1 MRVPCPD
8 CEVSLLVPGAL
19 ASGSGFDDLFD
30 EPEADSPEMVV
41 GTGKVSTTQPDAETE
56 DQSLQVEGD
65 PVVSFAE
72 SSDVPS
78 PEEVGGNEE
87 IATDSG
93 LPISGDG
100 GQAVEA
106 ETAEESGE
114 SDEFEL
120 KLAPLEEAT
129 SADTGQ
135 DPFEVDPDAP
145 LKIEGLEAV
154 GDVDQ
159 VFGLKCEVCDTRIHV
174 NLDQVDSTVQCPV
187 CFSNVAVTRPVKRPK
202 SPWGQPESKMEAGD
216 ELASQDAGELPPAE
230 EEIKPGYGLEPV
242 DEDLLKPIA
251 RDEDQ
256 IVDLEILDDGEQG
269 KPLEASYG
277 SDSLPSH
284 ALDDEDEMRLED
296 LPDDSPAKP
305 STDRLA
311 GLGHRKSGGGED
323 LSAPSNEN
331 AASSSAS
338 GVGARWREEPSR
350 KVVSP
355 SPQVELEDG
364 SGQARVSDAS
374 LVSELRQLV
383 DWLSKV
389 AKNPQ
394 LIIATLVSLVLFT
407 IGYSFFDLF
416 YGSLGDKE
424 AGVEASIVGMIGY
437 GFLGGLF
444 WLPGVVFF
452 SITFSVLLRDTA
464 EGDAE
469 MDQWPDLAFSE
480 WFVAFAFTA
489 VSFWAASLP
498 GLFFGSVLMF
508 SAQTILGFLIFVP
521 FFVFLIIPVCLVSAL
536 YNESVVNIF
545 SIDII
550 KSFSDR
556 SAKWWQLYQLV
567 LLLLLF
573 FLVGTLVL
581 YLPTIVFSFV
591 GAVIQVVTALGL
603 AAAVGLHAGRLF
615 NQMK

>member
-1 MRVPCPD
+1 MRVSCPD

-19 ASGSGFDDLFD
+19 ASGGGFDDLFD
-30 EPEADSPEMVV
+30 EPGADSSGVV
-41 GTGKVSTTQPDAETE
+41 AGPGTVSTTQPDLDTE
-56 DQSLQVEGD
+56 EQPLQLEED
-65 PVVSFAE
+65 PVIAFAE
-72 SSDVPS
+72 SSQVPV
-78 PEEVGGNEE
+78 PEQGGGNEE
-87 IATDSG
+87 IAADFG
-93 LPISGDG
+93 LPLARDV
-100 GQAVEA
+100 GQSAEA
-106 ETAEESGE
+106 ETAVESGE

-120 KLAPLEEAT
+120 KLAPLDET
-129 SADTGQ
+129 MPADTGK

-159 VFGLKCEVCDTRIHV
+159 VFGLKCDVCDTRIHV

-187 CFSNVAVTRPVKRPK
+187 CFSNVAVTPPVKQPK
-202 SPWGQPESKMEAGD
+202 SPSVQPESKTDAGD
-216 ELASQDAGELPPAE
+216 ELALQDAGKLPPAE
-230 EEIKPGYGLEPV
+230 QEIEPGYGLEPV
-242 DEDLLKPIA
+242 DKDLLKPIA

-256 IVDLEILDDGEQG
+256 IVDLEILDEGDEG
-269 KPLEASYG
+269 KPPEASYG
-277 SDSLPSH
+277 IGSLPSH
-284 ALDDEDEMRLED
+284 ALADEDEMRLED
-296 LPDDSPAKP
+296 LPDESQAKSSSDRSAGLGNLQSGGQEDSPAP
-305 STDRLA
+305 SA
-311 GLGHRKSGGGED
+311 
-323 LSAPSNEN
+323 EN
-331 AASSSAS
+331 AASSTA
-338 GVGARWREEPSR
+338 VGARWREEPGR
-350 KVVSP
+350 KVGSP
-355 SPQVELEDG
+355 SPQVSLEDG
-364 SGQARVSDAS
+364 TGQSRVSDTS

-389 AKNPQ
+389 SKNPQ

-407 IGYSFFDLF
+407 IGYSFFELF

-424 AGVEASIVGMIGY
+424 AGVEANIVGMIGY
-437 GFLGGLF
+437 GFLGCLF

-452 SITFSVLLRDTA
+452 SITFSVLLRDSA

-508 SAQTILGFLIFVP
+508 SAQTIIGFLIFVP
-521 FFVFLIIPVCLVSAL
+521 FFVFLVIPVCLVSAL

-550 KSFSDR
+550 KSFADR
-556 SAKWWQLYQLV
+556 SAKWWQLYQVV

-573 FLVGTLVL
+573 FLVGTMVL
-581 YLPTIVFSFV
+581 YLPTIVFSFL